1 MSQDSIPQAEI
12 PPMPVERTDLADK
25 SMEIIEQ
32 GENVKNVKQNTKALE
47 DLKQLLEEERAK
59 LDESAAQKKKG

>member
-1 MSQDSIPQAEI
+1 
-12 PPMPVERTDLADK
+12 MPVERTNLADK

-32 GENVKNVKQNTKALE
+32 VEHVKNVKQNTKALA

-59 LDESAAQKKKG
+59 LDESAA